1 MMHYRNRTLLC
12 DKNGAKKRD
21 KKYNKWRKGPGR
33 SKRYRKLV
41 KMQPKRR

>member
-21 KKYNKWRKGPGR
+21 KKYNKWRKGSQ

-41 KMQPKRR
+41 KTQPKRR